1 MDRSA
6 ENHTGGSYEPPV
18 QGAPSPGGTEVKKE
32 RETKDDGRYIIF
44 YTFED
49 EYEQESRGS

>member
-1 MDRSA
+1 MERSS
-6 ENHTGGSYEPPV
+6 ENHTGSNEQPE
-18 QGAPSPGGTEVKKE
+18 QGVSSPGGTGVKKE

-49 EYEQESRGS
+49 EYEWGSQGS